1 MKIGVDASRL
11 RPGMTGIGRYTLH
24 LLDALCKEMPEDEFV
39 VFSRADEVVLG
50 PAFHGRVV
58 RDSRPISRRMP
69 LAWWLRYRLGPRV
82 SAEKVDVLWAAN
94 TLLPARLGGVPC
106 VSTVYDLNHVL
117 YPQTM
122 PRLTRQAHRSWFAR
136 DVLAATRVAAISQGT
151 SERLR
156 GWIGRGGDAVVRPG
170 LGLQDTAL
178 PEASRQVEILRGL
191 GLSSPFLMT
200 VGTVEPRKNLG
211 AAVQAVRALKEQG
224 HLRDHRLLV
233 VGARGWGRHAGPI
246 AAGTEPSWL
255 RPVGYV
261 GDETLAALYARAEA
275 LLFPSLY
282 EGFGIPIAEAV
293 AAGCRVVAS
302 DTPEMREA
310 GEGGSVVYAEPD
322 AERFA
327 AAILDALSAPR
338 PLRPGTCA
346 RGNWAH
352 SAKVMAQLLRDARR
366 AGQLDTGHARPAGA
380 RE

>member
-1 MKIGVDASRL
+1 MRIGVDASRL

-122 PRLTRQAHRSWFAR
+122 PRLTRQAHRSWFAH

-156 GWIGRGGDAVVRPG
+156 TWIGRGGDAVVRPG
-170 LGLQDTAL
+170 LGLAETVL
-178 PEASRQVEILRGL
+178 PDASRRADLLRDMGVV
-191 GLSSPFLMT
+191 SPFLMT
-200 VGTVEPRKNLG
+200 VGTAEPRKNLG
-211 AAVQAVRALKEQG
+211 TAVEAVRALKERG
-224 HLRDHRLLV
+224 YVRDHQLLV
-233 VGARGWGRHAGPI
+233 VGARGWGRHAGS
-246 AAGTEPSWL
+246 GTGGAEPAWL

-261 GDETLAALYARAEA
+261 ADEALAVLYACADA

-293 AAGCRVVAS
+293 AAGCRVIAS

-310 GEGGSVVYAEPD
+310 GEGGSVAYAAPD
-322 AERFA
+322 AEGFA
-327 AAILDALSAPR
+327 AAIVDALAAAPPAR
-338 PLRPGTCA
+338 PAPCA
-346 RGNWAH
+346 RRNWSH
-352 SAKVMAQLLRDARR
+352 GAKVMAQILREAGR
-366 AGQLDTGHARPAGA
+366 A
-380 RE
+380 